1 MKRKL
6 YIFGTKNF
14 GELSHYYFSTDSNYE
29 VVGFTLD
36 AAYMGESSFLGLPVI
51 PYEELRKSA
60 SREDTD
66 IFVAIGIADI
76 NELRAK
82 KFLEVQNDGF
92 RLASFLS
99 TKSHVPDD
107 FVLHPNTMVMDHV
120 ATHPHIRVGCNSIIW
135 SNTRMAWRSA
145 VGDHAWVTSA
155 VLGETSFVGDYSF
168 IGISATIGPF
178 VQVGK
183 RNLIGAGAMI
193 LEDTADNA
201 IYRSPRSVASAAT
214 TLRARKLIR

>member
-14 GELSHYYFSTDSNYE
+14 GELSHFYFSTDSHYE
-29 VVGFTLD
+29 VAGFTVD
-36 AAYMGESSFLGLPVI
+36 AAYRTDTTFLGLPVV

-66 IFVAIGIADI
+66 IFIAIGIAEI

-82 KFLEVQNDGF
+82 KFFEVQRDGF

-99 TKSHVPDD
+99 SKAHVRDD
-107 FVLHPNTMVMDHV
+107 FVLRPNTMIMDHV
-120 ATHPHIRVGCNSIIW
+120 ATHPHIQVGCNSIIW

-155 VLGETSFVGDYSF
+155 VLGETSYVGDYTF
-168 IGISATIGPF
+168 VGISATIGPF
-178 VQVGK
+178 VRVGT

-193 LEDTADNA
+193 LKDTADNA
-201 IYRSPRSVASAAT
+201 IYRSPRSVASRAT
-214 TLRARKLIR
+214 TLRARTLIK